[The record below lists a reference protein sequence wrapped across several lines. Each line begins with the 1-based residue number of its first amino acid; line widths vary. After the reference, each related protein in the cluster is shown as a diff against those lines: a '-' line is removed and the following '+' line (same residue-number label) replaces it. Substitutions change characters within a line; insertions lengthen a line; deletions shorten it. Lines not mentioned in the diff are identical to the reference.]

1 LVEAAV
7 AGLPTVPEAVRG
19 VMTAGKIDVTETL
32 RRVERTLREDKSIS
46 PQVRTMMDLL
56 VVIINL
62 LLGKLGINSANSSTP
77 PSQDPYRKR
86 GSKRKASGKK
96 RKPGGQNGHEG
107 STLQREEN
115 PDWIEIIEVDRR
127 TIPSGQ
133 YRSAGLESRQVIDI
147 EILKIV
153 TEYRAEILED
163 ARGDQFI
170 AEFPA
175 GVTRPVQYGNR
186 VKAQAVYMSQQQL
199 VPYDRIRDYFADQC
213 GILISAGSLFNFN
226 KEAFGLLETFESIV
240 TRQLIVQ
247 PLLHADETGINV
259 NGACVWLH
267 SVSNDRWTLF
277 FPHTNRGGEAMKAM
291 GVLEHFHGTL
301 CHDHWKPYFQF
312 NCLHA
317 LCNAH
322 HLRELENAWEQDG
335 QRWAKKMQ
343 ELLLEMNDATTNA
356 GNAEGCLTAKAAHNF
371 RRRYRNV
378 LTQGDSECPP
388 PNPKDLPRK
397 RGRVPKTKSR
407 NLLERLREFEI
418 ETLRF
423 LTDILVPFTN
433 NQSERDI
440 RMTKVQQKISGCF
453 RSFEGAQI
461 FCRVRS
467 YLSSCK
473 KHDLSPTEA
482 LQTLFSGRLPDFIV
496 KLE

>member
-1 LVEAAV
+1 
-7 AGLPTVPEAVRG
+7 
-19 VMTAGKIDVTETL
+19 MTAGKIDVTETL
-32 RRVERTLREDKSIS
+32 KNVKRTLREDTSIS
-46 PQVRTMMDLL
+46 PQVRAMMDLL

-86 GSKRKASGKK
+86 GSKRKAKGKK
-96 RKPGGQNGHEG
+96 RKPGGQNGHDG
-107 STLQREEN
+107 ANLRPEEN
-115 PDWIEIIEVDRR
+115 PDRIEIIEVDRR
-127 TIPSGQ
+127 TIPGGQ
-133 YRSAGLESRQVIDI
+133 YRSAGWESRQVIDI
-147 EILKIV
+147 EISKVV

-163 ARGDQFI
+163 AQGHQFI

-213 GILISAGSLFNFN
+213 RIPISAGSLFNFN

-247 PLLHADETGINV
+247 PLLHADESGINV
-259 NGACVWLH
+259 NGSCVWLH
-267 SVSNDRWTLF
+267 SASTDRWTLF
-277 FPHTNRGGEAMKAM
+277 FPHVIRRGEAMKAM
-291 GVLEHFHGTL
+291 GVLEHFQGTL

-335 QRWAKKMQ
+335 QRWAKTMQ
-343 ELLLEMNDATTNA
+343 DLLLEMNDSTIKAR
-356 GNAEGCLTAKAAHNF
+356 GGLTEKAAHKF
-371 RRRYRNV
+371 RSRYRNI
-378 LTQGDSECPP
+378 LTRGDRECPP
-388 PNPKDLPRK
+388 PNPKPGPRK
-397 RGRVPKTKSR
+397 RGRIPKTKSR
-407 NLLERLREFEI
+407 NLLERLRDFEI

-423 LTDILVPFTN
+423 LTDPLVPFTN
-433 NQSERDI
+433 NQSENDI

-467 YLSSCK
+467 YLSTCRK
-473 KHDLSPTEA
+473 QNLSPTDA
-482 LQTLFSGRLPDFIV
+482 LQTLFSGHLPDFFAD
-496 KLE
+496 LE